1 MLKYSWEGTRERKR
15 WGEVGKTKMLGGE
28 IVRRGENGEKWGSGE
43 ACICAPFRLYLF
55 VWRAHKTLTPSY
67 PQHVLQPVTLPLR
80 FSARGLFL
88 SLSHIHTNKHSEVH
102 WGKNLAQERQASVHN
117 RTQRQTEWMLTQ
129 FKGSGKMTGCPA
141 DLPRERRS
149 SGLSDLIKPVAP
161 NK

>member
-1 MLKYSWEGTRERKR
+1 
-15 WGEVGKTKMLGGE
+15 MLGGE

-88 SLSHIHTNKHSEVH
+88 SLSHTYTQTSIQRCTEEKTLHRKDKHQCTIE
-102 WGKNLAQERQASVHN
+102 ED
-117 RTQRQTEWMLTQ
+117 TET
-129 FKGSGKMTGCPA
+129 
-141 DLPRERRS
+141 D
-149 SGLSDLIKPVAP
+149 
-161 NK
+161 